1 MSANAEVAVVG
12 GGLVGAA
19 AAAALAAAGLSTVHF
34 APPAP
39 TDRRTSALM
48 VPTLDFLT
56 RTGLVGDPAAVGTA
70 LTEIRIIDATG
81 RLVRAGESLFEAAEF
96 GFPAFGYNIANTVLH
111 ERFAARAAGLDNLT
125 TVAAP
130 ATGFAREAAAFVIEA
145 GRRTFRAG
153 LLVGADG
160 RGSKVRDFAGI
171 SARVHRYE
179 QAALVADL
187 RLERPLGTTSVE
199 FHYPEG
205 PFTLVPAGGAAANL
219 VWIDRPEVLR
229 EAREATAL
237 GPALA
242 ERSSRL
248 FGQIEVTAGPHVFE
262 LASGTAGSLAADGIV
277 LVGEAAHAV
286 PPIGAQGLN
295 MGLRDVADLA
305 DLAAGAAR
313 RETGWAKAVGAAYH
327 QARMADVRRTTAMV
341 DTLFRS
347 LVWGFL
353 PADVA
358 RSAGLM
364 ALRNLGPLRRRA
376 FEMGMGGGR

>member
-1 MSANAEVAVVG
+1 MSAPAEVAVVG
-12 GGLVGAA
+12 GGLVGTAA
-19 AAAALAAAGLSTVHF
+19 AVALAAAGVRTVHF

-39 TDRRTSALM
+39 ADRRTSALM
-48 VPTLDFLT
+48 VPSLEFLK
-56 RTGLVGDPAAVGTA
+56 RTGLVDAPEAIGTA
-70 LTEIRIIDATG
+70 LTKIRIIDATG
-81 RLVRAGESLFEAAEF
+81 RLVRAGESLFEASEF
-96 GFPAFGYNIANTVLH
+96 GFAAFGSNIANTMLH
-111 ERFAARAAGLDNLT
+111 EAFAARAAGLGNLT

-130 ATGFAREAAAFVIEA
+130 ATGFGREEKGFAIQS

-160 RGSKVRDFAGI
+160 RGSKVRAFAGI

-187 RLERPLGTTSVE
+187 KLERPIGTTSVE
-199 FHYPEG
+199 FHYPDG
-205 PFTLVPAGGAAANL
+205 PFTLVPAGGRVANL

-242 ERSSRL
+242 EKSSRL
-248 FGQIEVTAGPHVFE
+248 FGDIEVTAGPHVFE
-262 LASGTAGSLAADGIV
+262 LANLTADALAADGVV

-305 DLAAGAAR
+305 DLTAGAAR
-313 RETGWAKAVGAAYH
+313 RETGWAPAVGAAY
-327 QARMADVRRTTAMV
+327 QEARMGDVRRTTAMV

-347 LVWGFL
+347 LVAGFG

-364 ALRNLGPLRRRA
+364 ALRNLRPLRKRA
-376 FEMGMGGGR
+376 FEMGMGGR